1 MALIKYFFYRIHTF
15 FLAPTVQPSQQPLLM
30 VRSNFFKFTCMELKI
45 PDAFTNG
52 NHMRVNPFH
61 PCFSSTITRYCF
73 LTTRSFWRSYKLLLE
88 NRCLYYKVLMI
99 LIIWIDYCEDPA
111 RSCEHLNFSTHF
123 FQLVASR
130 LEDVLRSEV
139 EFKNVWR
146 QVKYLLHFQEH
157 QPDEQFW
164 KFALTGSSQNT
175 EFKLW
180 SCENWT
186 CLQTVLIKPVSTQ
199 DGKPMALK
207 AVLDLSAQYLLL
219 SDIHR
224 KIVYVLKLEI
234 KDDKASLF

>member
-1 MALIKYFFYRIHTF
+1 MKTNCTGVSVSRPVLFCAGKQKIKFIQLLAFKTETHLPDFFNVI
-15 FLAPTVQPSQQPLLM
+15 S
-30 VRSNFFKFTCMELKI
+30 KE
-45 PDAFTNG
+45 
-52 NHMRVNPFH
+52 
-61 PCFSSTITRYCF
+61 
-73 LTTRSFWRSYKLLLE
+73 
-88 NRCLYYKVLMI
+88 
-99 LIIWIDYCEDPA
+99 
-111 RSCEHLNFSTHF
+111 
-123 FQLVASR
+123 VAHR
-130 LEDVLRSEV
+130 LEAVLISEV
-139 EFKNVWR
+139 EFKTCITPHS
-146 QVKYLLHFQEH
+146 LHFQEH

>member
-1 MALIKYFFYRIHTF
+1 MAY
-15 FLAPTVQPSQQPLLM
+15 S
-30 VRSNFFKFTCMELKI
+30 
-45 PDAFTNG
+45 
-52 NHMRVNPFH
+52 
-61 PCFSSTITRYCF
+61 
-73 LTTRSFWRSYKLLLE
+73 
-88 NRCLYYKVLMI
+88 
-99 LIIWIDYCEDPA
+99 
-111 RSCEHLNFSTHF
+111 
-123 FQLVASR
+123 
-130 LEDVLRSEV
+130 RSEV

-146 QVKYLLHFQEH
+146 QVKYHLLHFQEH

>member
-1 MALIKYFFYRIHTF
+1 MTQAKY
-15 FLAPTVQPSQQPLLM
+15 S
-30 VRSNFFKFTCMELKI
+30 
-45 PDAFTNG
+45 
-52 NHMRVNPFH
+52 
-61 PCFSSTITRYCF
+61 
-73 LTTRSFWRSYKLLLE
+73 
-88 NRCLYYKVLMI
+88 
-99 LIIWIDYCEDPA
+99 
-111 RSCEHLNFSTHF
+111 
-123 FQLVASR
+123 
-130 LEDVLRSEV
+130 
-139 EFKNVWR
+139 
-146 QVKYLLHFQEH
+146 LHFQEH

-234 KDDKASLF
+234 KDDKVSLF